1 MVIRKCDS
9 FPIGVSVDSCP
20 LNGPRQQ
27 RHLIRAQLVY
37 VQLIGA
43 QSTGHT
49 PAGHESNG
57 AVSGDH

>member
-9 FPIGVSVDSCP
+9 FPIGVSADSCP
-20 LNGPRQQ
+20 LNGRRQQ

-43 QSTGHT
+43 QSTGV
-49 PAGHESNG
+49 P
-57 AVSGDH
+57 